1 MTDIHPNL
9 KGCSGGIDDFSPET
23 LNLDVMP
30 WKRSQAILFFVR
42 GTSIAER
49 QVFRPRH
56 GPRPLAFANVDTPS
70 SIGAILQ
77 PKCSS
82 IELCSPPSQPIQVD
96 GRSLVD
102 LKAIVYEKEQTV
114 KQDAVG
120 GKTLTA
126 GGIRGQRGRREAAAA
141 EANAAAARKDVF
153 ARKNAG
159 VEDRSRGDDL
169 ERVSQSR
176 KRKAAERALAAKS
189 KLYEKMGECF
199 CPGVS
204 QELEANS
211 ISRLRIMRRGW
222 FNRVESFAHAFSD
235 GTWWY
240 CHARSCP
247 WLDAL
252 EVMA

>member
-1 MTDIHPNL
+1 MSWNI
-9 KGCSGGIDDFSPET
+9 
-23 LNLDVMP
+23 
-30 WKRSQAILFFVR
+30 SQVLFFFVR
-42 GTSIAER
+42 GTAIAER

-56 GPRPLAFANVDTPS
+56 GPLLLAFANIDTPS
-70 SIGAILQ
+70 SVGAILQ
-77 PKCSS
+77 PICSP
-82 IELCSPPSQPIQVD
+82 IELSSPPSQPIQVD

-120 GKTLTA
+120 SKTLTA
-126 GGIRGQRGRREAAAA
+126 GGIRAQRGRRETAAA

-159 VEDRSRGDDL
+159 VEDRSKGDDL

-189 KLYEKMGECF
+189 KLYEKMGEWF
-199 CPGVS
+199 CPVVS
-204 QELEANS
+204 QELEASS
-211 ISRLRIMRRGW
+211 IPRLPVMRRGW
-222 FNRVESFAHAFSD
+222 SNRVESFTQALSD

-247 WLDAL
+247 WLDTP
-252 EVMA
+252 EVMAY